1 MGKKSGQSFM
11 SESPQKRKP
20 LLLAL
25 CSFIAL
31 VSMLFAVIAVQAD
44 DGDILSGNYWYR
56 VLDES
61 KKTAAFAG
69 YNQPVETLEI
79 PKTIDG
85 YTIVEIGERAVYF
98 NPELKKVI
106 VPDTVT
112 AIGKK
117 AFAENKALAE
127 VVIPNSVVEIGESL
141 FEGDVELKKVTLP
154 GNFKKIIKNRNEDS
168 WYYYKC

>member
-117 AFAENKALAE
+117 LLQKTKLWQKLLYLTVWLKSANRFLKEMS
-127 VVIPNSVVEIGESL
+127 NSKKSL
-141 FEGDVELKKVTLP
+141 CQETSK
-154 GNFKKIIKNRNEDS
+154 R
-168 WYYYKC
+168 